1 MRRETIL
8 TVGSFDG
15 LHLGHR
21 AVLAEIAERARRSGR
36 RSLVVTFV
44 PHPLEV
50 VNPQAAPPRLTL
62 DDERRELFAQS
73 PVDAVAFLPFTRTL
87 SQYTPEEF
95 VELLLARFGM
105 RELVIGHD
113 HGFGRGRS
121 GDEHLLQTLGE
132 TGGFTVDVV
141 PAVGV
146 EGRTVSS
153 TLIRRA
159 IAGGDLETAARH
171 LGRAY
176 GMIGDVVRGEGRGRT
191 LGFPTINVEVPD
203 RRKLLPPNG
212 VYAVWV
218 EWDGGRS
225 GAMMHMGPRPTFG
238 DTRPTLEAHLF
249 AEAPDL
255 YGRSVKITW
264 LRRLRDVQ
272 AFPSPDALRTQ
283 LAADRE
289 AALATLGV
297 PSGKPTS

>member
-1 MRRETIL
+1 MSPDTVL

-21 AVLAEIAERARRSGR
+21 MVLGEIAERAQRSERRSM
-36 RSLVVTFV
+36 VVTFV

-73 PVDAVAFLPFTRTL
+73 PVDAVAFLPFTRAL
-87 SQYTPEEF
+87 SQYTPEAF

-132 TGGFTVDVV
+132 TRGFTVDVV
-141 PAVGV
+141 PAVAV

-159 IAGGDLETAARH
+159 IAGGDLETAARQ
-171 LGRAY
+171 LGRRYA
-176 GMIGDVVRGEGRGRT
+176 MIGDVVRGEGRGRT

-212 VYAVWV
+212 VYAVHV

-225 GAMMHMGPRPTFG
+225 GAMMHMGPRPTFSDDRG
-238 DTRPTLEAHLF
+238 TVEAHLF
-249 AEAPDL
+249 DQAPDL
-255 YGRSVKITW
+255 YGRSVKVTW
-264 LRRLRDVQ
+264 LRRLRDVR
-272 AFPSPDALRTQ
+272 AFANPEALRTQ
-283 LAADRE
+283 LALDRQ
-289 AALATLGV
+289 AALASLGV
-297 PSGKPTS
+297 PPGQSTG